1 MNERNLHH
9 HRQLHEWYELHKFNQ
24 LNNNNNNN
32 NNNSNTSNSVGN
44 NMCLSASLM
53 PYLSPQKALWIE
65 NWRQEVNKAFF
76 KIPDAQTQSA
86 ANKGSNSGSSSN
98 NPQTNRNNNNNNN
111 TSSSN
116 NNNNNNNKNN
126 SNSNNDSSV
135 LANGVVS
142 SSKLKNGILP
152 KNGIKLNQSLNGH
165 LSRQHHTPAKSAEW
179 KEGSRTPLKLQSKV
193 LSCSFSDLNL
203 QPGFSLE
210 KKSSKK
216 RNGKLGP
223 IDHSL
228 LKLSDT
234 ARTSAKSVS
243 SRDCQ
248 NARSNDVQVG
258 VSPPSDESGELLQ
271 SKPKEGGST
280 TLALRSSSNS
290 LLNVI
295 SVDDC
300 RATVHYQQRSQKS
313 KSGTTEG
320 YHPLEQKNSPQ
331 STTKTQKRL
340 LKRLQAK
347 YLGQNGTDPAALCA
361 SNHSSIASEHVED
374 SLCRGATTSKD
385 LNAITQDAIHKDAS
399 RTTKSNSFTASSDSP
414 VFKRL
419 NSNLRKHMKTLLQ
432 SQKNAVKS
440 RLRSSDHRRQSSSP
454 GCCLRVCE
462 LQGDCNPSDEHLH
475 SS

>member
-32 NNNSNTSNSVGN
+32 NSGSGGGGGGGSGGGVGN
-44 NMCLSASLM
+44 MCVTASLT
-53 PYLSPQKALWIE
+53 PYLSPQKAMWIE

-76 KIPDAQTQSA
+76 KIPDTQVSTTANTTAQ
-86 ANKGSNSGSSSN
+86 SSETN
-98 NPQTNRNNNNNNN
+98 N
-111 TSSSN
+111 N

-126 SNSNNDSSV
+126 NSII
-135 LANGVVS
+135 ANGVVVN
-142 SSKLKNGILP
+142 SKLKNGILP

-165 LSRQHHTPAKSAEW
+165 LSSQHTPAKSAEW
-179 KEGSRTPLKLQSKV
+179 KDQVSKSPLQLQSKV

-203 QPGFSLE
+203 QPGYNLE
-210 KKSSKK
+210 KKSSRK
-216 RNGKLGP
+216 RNGKFCP
-223 IDHSL
+223 NDQNL
-228 LKLSDT
+228 LKFSDT
-234 ARTSAKSVS
+234 KTSAKSVS
-243 SRDCQ
+243 SKDCQ
-248 NARSNDVQVG
+248 HARLNEVHVG
-258 VSPPSDESGELLQ
+258 VFPPSDESGEELFQ
-271 SKPKEGGST
+271 SKPKDGVT

-300 RATVHYQQRSQKS
+300 RATVHYHTPHKS
-313 KSGTTEG
+313 TTATAEG
-320 YHPLEQKNSPQ
+320 YQPLEQKNSPQ

-340 LKRLQAK
+340 LKRLQAR
-347 YLGQNGTDPAALCA
+347 YLSQNGTDPTALCT
-361 SNHSSIASEHVED
+361 SNHSSIASEHLED
-374 SLCRGATTSKD
+374 SLCPATASKD
-385 LNAITQDAIHKDAS
+385 FNAVTHDTIHKESS

-419 NSNLRKHMKTLLQ
+419 NTNLRKHMKTLLQ
-432 SQKNAVKS
+432 SQRNAVKS
-440 RLRSSDHRRQSSSP
+440 RLKPAERQSSTS